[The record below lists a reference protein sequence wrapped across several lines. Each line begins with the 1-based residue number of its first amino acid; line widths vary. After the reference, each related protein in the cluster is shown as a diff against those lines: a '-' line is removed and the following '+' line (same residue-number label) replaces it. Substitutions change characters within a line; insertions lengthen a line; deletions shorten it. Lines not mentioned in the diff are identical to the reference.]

1 MPLFLKRWPWQDYA
15 FLALR
20 ILWVIAIVWLS
31 YQDHPVFSFPVILTG
46 VLLSNTLPLVLRH
59 FRYTWYVFAELLL
72 AGGLS
77 LFLAQHY
84 ELIRLF
90 LPAILSI
97 SFYSRGKRH
106 LFMVPVA
113 VTLFTFGGRGV
124 HHLSVEFVLQNIVD
138 ATVVYLIGFGLQKI
152 VDSVDAIKQ
161 KLKLVKEQYS
171 ILEQYSNQVER
182 LTLLEERYRMAR
194 ELHDTIGYT
203 FTSVILGIETLR
215 PYISSKEG
223 GDKLQSILKSARNG
237 LEEIRKQV
245 HLIDPQEEDLSLD
258 LSLLEIINEFKANT
272 AVHVVFRTMGE
283 PFPVMKPTKLALHR
297 CLQEGLTNASRHGR
311 ATSIQVL
318 LHHEKDKISMQVQD
332 NGVGREDLQFGFGLS
347 GMRERLTSLQ
357 GQLYVHSRVGEGT
370 IITCTIPHRQEE
382 PPVVDKIHI
391 LLVDDQLMLRESLQN
406 LLEEE
411 PDFHIR
417 TADHGKQAIEAC
429 ESEQPDIILMD
440 IHMPEM
446 DGLTATK
453 TIKERWPDIR
463 IIMVTSFEDVAYASK
478 ALSLGAEGFVLKST
492 EPKELAATI
501 RLVFHGGT
509 MVSREVAKKLFQS
522 DSEQAARIPY
532 GLTDRELDILRCLA
546 EGLRYKAIASKLYLS
561 EGTVR
566 NYMSSIYLKMQV
578 RDRDEAVEKARNE
591 SLLVI

>member
-1 MPLFLKRWPWQDYA
+1 MPLFLKQWPWQDYT
-15 FLALR
+15 FLAVR
-20 ILWVIAIVWLS
+20 TLWVIAIVLLS
-31 YQDHPVFSFPVILTG
+31 YQDHPVFSFPVILIG
-46 VLLSNTLPLVLRH
+46 ALLCHTLPLVLRR
-59 FRYTWYVFAELLL
+59 FRYTWYVIAELLL

-77 LFLAQHY
+77 LFLAHHY

-90 LPAILSI
+90 LPAVLSI

-106 LFMVPVA
+106 LFMVPAA

-138 ATVVYLIGFGLQKI
+138 ATFVYLVGFGLQKI
-152 VDSVDAIKQ
+152 SDSVDAIKQ
-161 KLKLVKEQYS
+161 KLKLAKEQYS

-182 LTLLEERYRMAR
+182 MTLLEERYRMAR

-203 FTSVILGIETLR
+203 FTSVILGMETMR
-215 PYISSKEG
+215 PYIPSKEG

-245 HLIDPQEEDLSLD
+245 HLIDPLEEDLSLD
-258 LSLLEIINEFKANT
+258 LSLLGIINEFKANT
-272 AVHVVFRTMGE
+272 AVRVVFRTMGE
-283 PFPVMKPTKLALHR
+283 PFPVMKHTKLALHR
-297 CLQEGLTNASRHGR
+297 CLQEGLTNASRHGQ

-357 GQLYVHSRVGEGT
+357 GQLYVHSRDGEGT
-370 IITCTIPHRQEE
+370 IITCTIPYRQEE
-382 PPVVDKIHI
+382 PQVDKIHI
-391 LLVDDQLMLRESLQN
+391 LLVDDQLMLRGSLQS

-411 PDFHIR
+411 PDFHVR

-453 TIKERWPDIR
+453 WIKEMWPDIR

-478 ALSLGAEGFVLKST
+478 SLSLGAEGYVLKTT

-501 RLVFHGGT
+501 RLVCHGDT

-532 GLTDRELDILRCLA
+532 GLTDRELDILRCLS
-546 EGLRYKAIASKLYLS
+546 EGLRYKGIASKLYLS
-561 EGTVR
+561 EGTIR

-591 SLLVI
+591 SLLVL